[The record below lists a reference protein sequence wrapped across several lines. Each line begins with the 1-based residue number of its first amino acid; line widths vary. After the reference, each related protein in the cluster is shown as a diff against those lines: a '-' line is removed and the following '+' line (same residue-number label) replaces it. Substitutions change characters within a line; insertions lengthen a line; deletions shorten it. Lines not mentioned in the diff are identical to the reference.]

1 MEGKLYSKDR
11 TLFHLTSTPLQ
22 AVPVLLTKTPALSKR
37 QNAERPDPS
46 LQLPAVISVHVE

>member
-11 TLFHLTSTPLQ
+11 ALFLTFTPLQ

-37 QNAERPDPS
+37 QNAERPVLS
-46 LQLPAVISVHVE
+46 LQLPAVSVHVE